1 MAPVFRHLLSNSS
14 NQDLGSVPCDELA
27 EALVALSKFGTAAER
42 FHAIAKA
49 ESLPQVCDHLLVA
62 IATRKSILL
71 RLEGNILES
80 LAHIQSAMARDSFPY
95 YDNSTKVL
103 DTIFGREHSQ
113 TKRHYAECGSLLTS
127 LVECHLQL
135 GEFKNAE
142 DRVFMWPA
150 PVDSPIQPLLEV
162 YFLRSKTMVVAR
174 MYRWKGDFESASENL
189 DLCLSFMD
197 ELNSNRPQ
205 VLAQKAGVLC
215 ELKEAPKAEAVLRGD
230 LDRWKAN
237 RPCSKGLRRLQ
248 VSYLET
254 MVILNRYAEAEAVL
268 APLLEYHR
276 GDRNPDTVNDVLM
289 VRIWIYRALM
299 RHLQSLESTTSP
311 DDWRDV
317 QDTWN
322 EARDKIK
329 SSRVFGS
336 PGFTHRF
343 VELWILD
350 AERKQAVSCGVA
362 LPKDAIESTRNLR
375 REHHITGLGTF
386 WLDKIV
392 GLLAAPA

>member
-1 MAPVFRHLLSNSS
+1 VDSS
-14 NQDLGSVPCDELA
+14 
-27 EALVALSKFGTAAER
+27 
-42 FHAIAKA
+42 
-49 ESLPQVCDHLLVA
+49 
-62 IATRKSILL
+62 
-71 RLEGNILES
+71 
-80 LAHIQSAMARDSFPY
+80 IQS
-95 YDNSTKVL
+95 
-103 DTIFGREHSQ
+103 
-113 TKRHYAECGSLLTS
+113 
-127 LVECHLQL
+127 
-135 GEFKNAE
+135 
-142 DRVFMWPA
+142 A
-150 PVDSPIQPLLEV
+150 PVDSSIQPRLEV

-174 MYRWKGDFESASENL
+174 MYRWMGKFKDASEHL

-215 ELKEAPKAEAVLRGD
+215 ELKEAPKAEAVLRWD
-230 LDRWKAN
+230 LDTWKTK
-237 RPCSKGLRRLQ
+237 RPFSKGLRRLQ

-254 MVILNRYAEAEAVL
+254 MIILDRYEEAGTVL
-268 APLLEYHR
+268 TPLLEYYR
-276 GDRNPDTVNDVLM
+276 DNQNPDTVNDVLM

-311 DDWRDV
+311 DNWKDV
-317 QDTWN
+317 RNTWI

-343 VELWILD
+343 IELWILD
-350 AERKQAVSCGVA
+350 TERKQAVSCGAA
-362 LPKDAIESTRNLR
+362 LPADAIESLRNLE

-392 GLLAAPA
+392 RLLAVPA